1 MTNNA
6 SKLVSDAI
14 IGEDYIT
21 VFVNGKAYLILPPTI
36 KRLAGAISCLS
47 ELDLG
52 DTGTLKDIFLAS
64 KDCEAYARALSWLI
78 KGNASLSDELSNGT
92 LEEVVDALEKAFG
105 LVDVTP
111 FLKAASLTRSASLLA
126 ASPR

>member
-1 MTNNA
+1 MANNE
-6 SKLVSDAI
+6 SRLVSGAI
-14 IGEDYIT
+14 IGEDY
-21 VFVNGKAYLILPPTI
+21 VVVYVNGKAYPIPPPTI

-64 KDCEAYARALSWLI
+64 KDSEAYAMALSWFI
-78 KGNASLSDELSNGT
+78 NGNASLSDKLSNGT

-111 FLKAASLTRSASLLA
+111 FLKAASLTRNASLLA
-126 ASPR
+126 ATPR

>member
-1 MTNNA
+1 MENNA
-6 SKLVSDAI
+6 SRLVSDAI
-14 IGEDYIT
+14 IGGDY
-21 VFVNGKAYLILPPTI
+21 VVVYVNGKAYPIPSPTI
-36 KRLAGAISCLS
+36 KRLARAISCLS

-64 KDCEAYARALSWLI
+64 KDSEAYARALSWLI
-78 KGNASLSDELSNGT
+78 NGNASLSDKLSNGT

-111 FLKAASLTRSASLLA
+111 FLKAASLTRNASLLV

>member
-1 MTNNA
+1 MANNA

-14 IGEDYIT
+14 IGGDY
-21 VFVNGKAYLILPPTI
+21 VVVYVNGKAYPISPPTI
-36 KRLAGAISCLS
+36 KRLAEAISCLS

-64 KDCEAYARALSWLI
+64 KDCEAYARALSWFI
-78 KGNASLSDELSNGT
+78 KGNVSLSAELSNGT
-92 LEEVVDALEKAFG
+92 IEEVVDALEKAFG
-105 LVDVTP
+105 MIDITP
-111 FLKAASLTRSASLLA
+111 FLKAASLTRSARLLA

>member
-1 MTNNA
+1 MANNA
-6 SKLVSDAI
+6 SRLVSDAI
-14 IGEDYIT
+14 IGGDY
-21 VFVNGKAYLILPPTI
+21 VVVYVNGKAYPIPPPTI
-36 KRLAGAISCLS
+36 KRMAGAISCLS

-64 KDCEAYARALSWLI
+64 KDSEAYARALSWFI
-78 KGNASLSDELSNGT
+78 KGNASLSDKLSNGT

-111 FLKAASLTRSASLLA
+111 FLKAASLTRNASLLA

>member
-1 MTNNA
+1 MANNA
-6 SKLVSDAI
+6 SRLVSDAI
-14 IGEDYIT
+14 IGGDY
-21 VFVNGKAYLILPPTI
+21 VVVYVNGKAYPIPSPTI
-36 KRLAGAISCLS
+36 RRLAGAISCLS
-47 ELDLG
+47 ELDLC

-78 KGNASLSDELSNGT
+78 KGNASLVAELSNGT

-105 LVDVTP
+105 MIDITP

-126 ASPR
+126 ATPK